1 VRRNAFTGAG
11 IGALLLIL
19 AAAGWA
25 QQNPLLPG
33 RQALE
38 LYRRS
43 VQLMESTAVTIPELA
58 RAGAP
63 VIENTRA
70 AVLNLE
76 RASGQPAALTN
87 AYLVNLKAYLA
98 LADSVPKPYPF
109 PEEARKQF
117 AELRDGVIRVESHFQ
132 ALLDQKDTQLRGA
145 DRDNLR
151 RYAEAN
157 ARLAQPAAGK
167 PRVVFLGDSITDGWR
182 LNEYFPERDF
192 VNRGIS
198 GQITGEMLGRMKAD
212 VLDLK
217 PMAMVVLAGTND
229 LARGVSLTTIQN
241 NLTMIADLAE
251 AYHIKPI
258 FASVLP
264 VSDYH
269 KDRNPQYE
277 QSPRRPPA
285 AIRSINVWLSD
296 MCRKRNF
303 TYLDYFSKM
312 VDDAG
317 FLKADIAEDGLH
329 PNAAGYRVMA
339 PLALEAI
346 DKVAVVPPQPK
357 TKKRRLPF

>member
-1 VRRNAFTGAG
+1 MRRSAFGGAG

-19 AAAGWA
+19 SAAGWA

-63 VIENTRA
+63 VVENARA

-109 PEEARKQF
+109 PAEARKQF
-117 AELRDGVIRVESHFQ
+117 AELRDAVIRVESHFQ
-132 ALLDQKDTQLRGA
+132 ALLNQKDTQLRDA

-157 ARLAQPAAGK
+157 ARLAQPAAGTS
-167 PRVVFLGDSITDGWR
+167 RVVFLGDSITDGWR
-182 LNEYFPERDF
+182 LNQYFPERDF

-217 PMAMVVLAGTND
+217 PVALIILAGTND

-251 AYHIKPI
+251 AHHVKPI
-258 FASVLP
+258 FTSVLP

-269 KDRNPQYE
+269 KDKNPQYE

-285 AIRSINVWLSD
+285 AIRSINAWLLD

-303 TYLDYFSKM
+303 TYVDYFSKM

-317 FLKADIAEDGLH
+317 FLKADMANDGLH

>member
-1 VRRNAFTGAG
+1 MRRTALARAGLGAG
-11 IGALLLIL
+11 LLIL
-19 AAAGWA
+19 AAGAAG
-25 QQNPLLPG
+25 QPNPLLGNRP
-33 RQALE
+33 ALE
-38 LYRRS
+38 LYRRA

-63 VIENTRA
+63 VTENARA
-70 AVLNLE
+70 ALLNLE

-87 AYLVNLKAYLA
+87 TFLVNLRAYLA

-117 AELRDGVIRVESHFQ
+117 AELREAVIRVESHFQ
-132 ALLDQKDTQLRGA
+132 ALLEQKDTLLRGA

-157 ARLAQPAAGK
+157 ARLAPPAPGQ

-212 VLDLK
+212 VLDLN
-217 PMAMVVLAGTND
+217 PAAMVVLAGTND
-229 LARGVSLTTIQN
+229 LARGVPLTTIQN

-251 AYHIKPI
+251 AHRVKPI
-258 FASVLP
+258 FASLLP

-269 KDRNPQYE
+269 KDKNPQYE

-285 AIRSINVWLSD
+285 AIRSLNVWLAD
-296 MCRKRNF
+296 FCRKRNF
-303 TYLDYFSKM
+303 IYLDYFSKM
-312 VDDAG
+312 VDEAG
-317 FLKADIAEDGLH
+317 FLRADLADDGLH
-329 PNAAGYRVMA
+329 PNSAGYRVMA
-339 PLALEAI
+339 PLVAEAI
-346 DKVAVVPPQPK
+346 GKAATPPQPK
-357 TKKRRLPF
+357 APKRRLPF